1 MSEPSACNNE
11 LVQPE
16 NIEIDAWRYLDTA
29 KFVSL
34 LLFRALPLIRIDRF
48 DDKFEGL
55 YTRRLPSELAEIV
68 KANGMDPSVI
78 TEQINSMTRSAE
90 ESRRYVFASCWCL
103 QDHESEAM
111 WRIYCKG
118 GDGIAIVLPYNK
130 LCNSVSNTPK
140 TYSGSVKYIDFD
152 NQLIRQANPVK
163 RAMYKRRE
171 FAHEHEARVLHYDPG
186 LRDRQEPL
194 PEAILLPWDAAK
206 LVERI
211 VISPYAP
218 AWYFDSVCEF
228 VKRISPNLVDRIK
241 RSSMN
246 AY

>member
-1 MSEPSACNNE
+1 MSELSACDNE
-11 LVQPE
+11 FLQPE
-16 NIEIDAWRYLDTA
+16 NEKINAWRYLDTA

-55 YTRRLPSELAEIV
+55 YTKRLASEITEIG
-68 KANGMDPSVI
+68 KENGTDPSII
-78 TEQINSMTRSAE
+78 TEQINAMTHSAE
-90 ESRRYVFASCWCL
+90 ESRRGVFASCWCL

-118 GDGIAIVLPYNK
+118 GDGVAIVLPYNK
-130 LCNSVSNTPK
+130 LYDSVSKTPK
-140 TYSGSVKYIDFD
+140 TYAGAVKYIDFV
-152 NQLIRQANPVK
+152 NELIRQGNPVK

-171 FAHEHEARVLHYDPG
+171 FAHEHEARVLRYDLG
-186 LRDRQEPL
+186 LRDRREPM
-194 PEAILLPWDAAK
+194 PEAILLPWDAAE

-218 AWYFDSVCEF
+218 AWYFESVCEY
-228 VKRISPNLVDRIK
+228 VKRISPHLVDRIK

-246 AY
+246 AD